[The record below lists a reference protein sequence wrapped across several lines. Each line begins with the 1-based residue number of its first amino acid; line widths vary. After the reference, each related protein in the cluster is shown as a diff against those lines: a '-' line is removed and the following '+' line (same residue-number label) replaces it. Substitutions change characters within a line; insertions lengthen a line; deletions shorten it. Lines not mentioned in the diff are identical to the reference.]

1 MLNSGDYLLAWAL
14 YLPSAAIL
22 LFTVWRLSSGFWAWV
37 KDPLRVTTAV
47 VLLTPASVDT
57 EQGMLAPA
65 MFIVAFEL
73 LTVEN
78 GGAGPLLGVRM
89 LLIVMFA
96 VIGVWVLRLLWFW
109 LVASRRAASPAQA
122 LDDAAQRIAALKPV
136 DVRDRL
142 SRRHGG

>member
-1 MLNSGDYLLAWAL
+1 MLNSGDYLLAWGL
-14 YLPSAAIL
+14 YLSSAAIL
-22 LFTVWRLSSGFWAWV
+22 MFTVWRMTSGFWAWV
-37 KDPLRVTTAV
+37 KDPLRVITAV
-47 VLLTPASVDT
+47 LLLMPGSVDA
-57 EQGMLAPA
+57 EHGMLAPA

-78 GGAGPLLGVRM
+78 GGVGPFLGVRM

-96 VIGVWVLRLLWFW
+96 VLGVWVLRLLWFW
-109 LVASRRAASPAQA
+109 FVASRRPASPAQA

-142 SRRHGG
+142 SRREPV

>member
-1 MLNSGDYLLAWAL
+1 MLNSADYLLAWAL

-22 LFTVWRLSSGFWAWV
+22 LFTAWRLSSRFWTLV

-47 VLLTPASVDT
+47 LLLMPASVDT
-57 EQGMLAPA
+57 EHGMLAPA
-65 MFIVAFEL
+65 LFIVTFEL
-73 LTVEN
+73 LTVED

-96 VIGVWVLRLLWFW
+96 VLGVWVLRLLWFW
-109 LVASRRAASPAQA
+109 LVASRRVASPAQV
-122 LDDAAQRIAALKPV
+122 LDQAAERIATLKPV

-142 SRRHGG
+142 SRRQQG